1 VDIAKHALMMEYPN
15 SEAEKQ
21 FNSYQFGAL
30 YDKCSKL
37 CERDSNSVIAAGD
50 CWAPNFLVRDIGRN
64 KKEALILDYPITD
77 LSFLVYS
84 CTLKP
89 FRDQYYN
96 DILKTYHSE
105 LSSAI
110 KSLGSEPEKIYPWN
124 LFMKEVKYLFYVQ
137 NFHGNCINIDINCR

>member
-37 CERDSNSVIAAGD
+37 FERDTPTSVIAAGD
-50 CWAPNFLVRDIGRN
+50 CWAPNFLVRDTGN
-64 KKEALILDYPITD
+64 KKEALMLDFQLARYSNPITD
-77 LSFLVYS
+77 LSFLIYS

-89 FRDQYYN
+89 FRDQYYD

-110 KSLGSEPEKIYPWN
+110 KSLGSEPEKIYPWD

-137 NFHGNCINIDINCR
+137 NF